1 MSQDRNAAIWSGYC
15 LCILLTAC
23 ESAQPTDPAWSSLSE
38 PASNDPQSLSS
49 TWATRRSLAPS
60 RILIEAGAI
69 NGIVYVVG
77 GERVDPSTGVLRPIS
92 RVDAYNVATN
102 TWSQVASLPG
112 ARGLVN
118 GASVI
123 DGKLYVTGGRSA
135 VLTAEYL
142 WKATKTLFVYDPRTN
157 NWTRKADMPPAGCA
171 GVQGVLAGQLYVYL
185 PPVGGGA
192 ACGGSPQTGL
202 FFRYNPATDTWM
214 RRAAP
219 PSDHKDGAGRV
230 INNRFYLAGGHRLSP
245 CAIDGEPTF
254 CDELSR
260 QLDVYN
266 AATNTWE
273 TKAPLP
279 NIWGGMA
286 AAVLNGRLFLVG
298 GYGWASDFPL
308 AKVEAYDP
316 LTNRWMAIAPL
327 PAGSSG
333 GAAATVGSR
342 IFYISGTQVYAYTP

>member
-1 MSQDRNAAIWSGYC
+1 MA
-15 LCILLTAC
+15 
-23 ESAQPTDPAWSSLSE
+23 
-38 PASNDPQSLSS
+38 
-49 TWATRRSLAPS
+49 
-60 RILIEAGAI
+60 AGAL
-69 NGIVYVVG
+69 NGIIYVVG
-77 GERVDPSTGVLRPIS
+77 GRRVDPSTSEVRIIA

-112 ARGLVN
+112 PREEVN

-123 DGKLYVTGGRSA
+123 NGKLYVTGGRSN
-135 VLTAEYL
+135 VVTPEFLF
-142 WKATKTLFVYDPRTN
+142 KATRTLFVYDPGTN
-157 NWTRKADMPPAGCA
+157 GWTRKADMPHAGCA
-171 GVQGVLAGQLYVYL
+171 GVQGVIGGELYVYL

-192 ACGGSPQTGL
+192 PCGGSPEMGL

-230 INNRFYLAGGHRLSP
+230 IDNRLHLGGGFRLSP
-245 CAIDGEPTF
+245 CAVNGEPTF

-266 AATNTWE
+266 PATNTWE
-273 TKAPLP
+273 TKAALP
-279 NIWGGMA
+279 YIWGGMA
-286 AAVLNGRLFLVG
+286 AAVLNGKLFLVG
-298 GYGWASDFPL
+298 GYGSEFAL
-308 AKVEAYDP
+308 ANVEAYDP
-316 LTNRWMAIAPL
+316 LTNRWRAKAPL
-327 PAGSSG
+327 PVGSTG